1 MLDAACDRFID
12 ALVKGGIG
20 HHNVAHLCQRFR
32 RNLFTQQRDGF
43 QCQVG
48 AALHRGRY
56 RQFDARRGKQP
67 KRFFGVDPA
76 LAARHGKD
84 R

>member
-1 MLDAACDRFID
+1 MLDTACDRFID
-12 ALVKGGIG
+12 ALVKRGIG
-20 HHNVAHLCQRFR
+20 HHNVGHLCQRVCL
-32 RNLFTQQRDGF
+32 NVLTQQRDRF
-43 QCQVG
+43 QRQVG
-48 AALHRGRY
+48 AALRRGRY